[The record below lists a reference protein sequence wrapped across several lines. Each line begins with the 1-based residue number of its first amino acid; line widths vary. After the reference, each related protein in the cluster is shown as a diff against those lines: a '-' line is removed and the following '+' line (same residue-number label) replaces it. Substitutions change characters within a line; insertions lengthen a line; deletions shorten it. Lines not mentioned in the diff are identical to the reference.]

1 MRALWPLSV
10 CWVLLALM
18 TSPGAAH
25 VTATGLAIVTI
36 DGSRIGYELT
46 VVPAELPDSTA
57 QTLLAAAAGNRDS
70 AERVSEEMQA
80 AVSVRV
86 NGVACRPGRIA
97 IQGTGSGDGKA
108 LLRYVLQC
116 AIAPGLFDLEEDWRG
131 SFGPH
136 YRTIVS
142 MRSAQV
148 SGEYALGEETR
159 RLSVDFGMPAPSGLL
174 GFIRFGIEHIL
185 TGYDHLLFLLALLI
199 GATKFWQ
206 MLGVATAFTVAHSTT
221 LSLAVLGLMHV
232 PGTIVEPLIA
242 ATIVWVAVEN
252 MLGERRAW
260 HRAAIAFLFG
270 LVHGLGFADAL
281 ESMALSGWRL
291 ARALLGFNVGVEL
304 GQAAAIISMMPLLLW
319 IGRWARGVLVC
330 RLASFAVAATGA
342 WWLVQRVYLG

>member
-1 MRALWPLSV
+1 
-10 CWVLLALM
+10 
-18 TSPGAAH
+18 
-25 VTATGLAIVTI
+25 
-36 DGSRIGYELT
+36 T

-97 IQGTGSGDGKA
+97 IQGSGSGDGKA
-108 LLRYVLQC
+108 LLRYFLQC

-174 GFIRFGIEHIL
+174 GFVRFGIEQQSPFCSGSC
-185 TGYDHLLFLLALLI
+185 TG
-199 GATKFWQ
+199 
-206 MLGVATAFTVAHSTT
+206 
-221 LSLAVLGLMHV
+221 LGL
-232 PGTIVEPLIA
+232 PTRSSRWRSRAGAWREPCSALMS
-242 ATIVWVAVEN
+242 VW
-252 MLGERRAW
+252 
-260 HRAAIAFLFG
+260 
-270 LVHGLGFADAL
+270 
-281 ESMALSGWRL
+281 S
-291 ARALLGFNVGVEL
+291 
-304 GQAAAIISMMPLLLW
+304 
-319 IGRWARGVLVC
+319 WARRR
-330 RLASFAVAATGA
+330 RLSS
-342 WWLVQRVYLG
+342 